1 MFTSMAGHFVGQLD
15 VVTDMLDVAQHD
27 GLYAGLQ
34 ALAQGL
40 LELGH
45 LFVDDDVQHDGLQ
58 VGGTA
63 LCGRVGQ
70 GRRCA

>member
-1 MFTSMAGHFVGQLD
+1 
-15 VVTDMLDVAQHD
+15 MLDVAQHD
-27 GLYAGLQ
+27 GLYVDLQ

-63 LCGRVGQ
+63 LCGQVGQ